1 MKWRQSLLTAVRLFT
16 STVSHKGELLMSN
29 VIARTAKQSAYLTN
43 LEVPESQWPA
53 DAESAS
59 RLIDATIAKRE
70 NSPATPAQIGL
81 LGANCVYSKF
91 VAGVGKRE
99 ASTMCL
105 IMKVLADYDAAEDP
119 AFKQAALLRLE
130 SELRNRLQDPAKVAK
145 KQEAI
150 AKLREVANAPAV
162 EEAPF

>member
-1 MKWRQSLLTAVRLFT
+1 MNWRHSLLTAVRLFT
-16 STVSHKGELLMSN
+16 STVKGELTMSN
-29 VIARTAKQSAYLTN
+29 VIARTAKQTAYLTN
-43 LEVPESQWPA
+43 LEVPSSQWPA
-53 DAESAS
+53 DAEAAS
-59 RLIDATIAKRE
+59 RLIDATIAQRE
-70 NSPATPAQIGL
+70 NAPATPAQLGL

-105 IMKVLADYDAAEDP
+105 IMKILADYDAQEDP
-119 AFKQAALLRLE
+119 AMKQIALLRLE

-150 AKLREVANAPAV
+150 NKLREVVDAPAV
-162 EEAPF
+162 EEASY